1 MTTVLFR
8 PLPLPIE
15 GVRPGVGLLVL
26 ALHVAL
32 LWLANLYWPLHTVL
46 LGALQD
52 TVQNVTVQVFQKTPQ
67 RSKPDEGDTLTTK
80 QAITNPGRQR
90 LGRSEAM
97 LALPPAQTT
106 SSTPLAGTTQS
117 VQTAPPRPVV
127 AAEPLPAVLTAAS
140 TAASTAELAKSAARA
155 AQAQPLTTNE
165 VAIAPAAKP
174 ATPAVVRSLDE
185 VLPEPA
191 PTKPPTATTP
201 PLPSPPSAPLPVAP
215 PVAVNASAPP
225 AAPAA
230 PVASVA
236 SVVPAA
242 PATAEVAPV
251 STPSA
256 ANTALTSNA
265 SSSASAGTASGVA
278 QASGAGSIAAGSPP
292 GTVAAPVTP
301 SPTAGAPLNLNLPP
315 RYIYRPPLSLPQRSL
330 ADMAND
336 QLRRKPRDAF
346 AESIQSA
353 GSIDCL
359 KDAADGAAQGL
370 LAIGPLLKRAIEE
383 KCRK

>member
-15 GVRPGVGLLVL
+15 GVRSGVGLLVL

-46 LGALQD
+46 LGAVQN
-52 TVQNVTVQVFQKTPQ
+52 TVQNVTVQIFQKTPE

-90 LGRSEAM
+90 VGRSEAM

-106 SSTPLAGTTQS
+106 SSTPLAGTAQS

-127 AAEPLPAVLTAAS
+127 AAEPLPAVLTAA
-140 TAASTAELAKSAARA
+140 LATSATQAT
-155 AQAQPLTTNE
+155 QAQPLPTNE
-165 VAIAPAAKP
+165 VAIAPAVKP
-174 ATPAVVRSLDE
+174 VTPAVVRSLDE
-185 VLPEPA
+185 VSPEPT

-215 PVAVNASAPP
+215 PVAVTASAPP
-225 AAPAA
+225 
-230 PVASVA
+230 VASVT

-242 PATAEVAPV
+242 PAAVEVAPV
-251 STPSA
+251 ITPSA
-256 ANTALTSNA
+256 ANTAVTSNA
-265 SSSASAGTASGVA
+265 SSNSSTGTASGAA
-278 QASGAGSIAAGSPP
+278 QALGVGSIAAGSPQ

-315 RYIYRPPLSLPQRSL
+315 RYMYRPPLSLPRRSL

-359 KDAADGAAQGL
+359 KDAPDGAAQGL

>member
-26 ALHVAL
+26 AFHVAL

-46 LGALQD
+46 LGAVQN
-52 TVQNVTVQVFQKTPQ
+52 TVQNVTVQIFQKTPE
-67 RSKPDEGDTLTTK
+67 RSKPDDGDTLTTK

-90 LGRSEAM
+90 VGRSEAM

-106 SSTPLAGTTQS
+106 SSTPLAGTAQS

-127 AAEPLPAVLTAAS
+127 AAEPLPAVLTAA
-140 TAASTAELAKSAARA
+140 LATSAARA
-155 AQAQPLTTNE
+155 AQAQPSPANE
-165 VAIAPAAKP
+165 VAIAPAIKP
-174 ATPAVVRSLDE
+174 VTPAVVRSLDE
-185 VLPEPA
+185 VLPEPT

-201 PLPSPPSAPLPVAP
+201 PLPSPPPAAPLPVAP
-215 PVAVNASAPP
+215 PVAVTASAPTVVP
-225 AAPAA
+225 VA
-230 PVASVA
+230 PVALVAPVA

-242 PATAEVAPV
+242 SAVAEVAPV
-251 STPSA
+251 IAPG
-256 ANTALTSNA
+256 TATTAVTSNA
-265 SSSASAGTASGVA
+265 SSSLSTGTASGAA
-278 QASGAGSIAAGSPP
+278 QALGVGSIAAGSPQ

-301 SPTAGAPLNLNLPP
+301 STTAGAPLNLNLPP
-315 RYIYRPPLSLPQRSL
+315 RYMYRPPLSLPRRSL

-359 KDAADGAAQGL
+359 KDAPDGAAQGL

>member
-8 PLPLPIE
+8 PLPLPVE

-26 ALHVAL
+26 AFHVAL
-32 LWLANLYWPLHTVL
+32 LCLANLYWPLQTVL
-46 LGALQD
+46 LGAMQD
-52 TVQNVTVQVFQKTPQ
+52 TVQNVTVQIFQKTPE

-106 SSTPLAGTTQS
+106 SSTPLAGTAQS
-117 VQTAPPRPVV
+117 VQTAPPRAVV
-127 AAEPLPAVLTAAS
+127 VTKPLPAVLTAA
-140 TAASTAELAKSAARA
+140 LATSAARA
-155 AQAQPLTTNE
+155 AQAQPLPTNE
-165 VAIAPAAKP
+165 VAIAPAVKP
-174 ATPAVVRSLDE
+174 VTPAVVRSLDD

-201 PLPSPPSAPLPVAP
+201 PVPSPPPAAPLPVVP
-215 PVAVNASAPP
+215 PVAVTASAPP
-225 AAPAA
+225 AAPVA
-230 PVASVA
+230 PVA

-242 PATAEVAPV
+242 PAAVEATPV
-251 STPSA
+251 ITPSA
-256 ANTALTSNA
+256 ANTAVTSNA
-265 SSSASAGTASGVA
+265 SGSSSTGTASGAA
-278 QASGAGSIAAGSPP
+278 QASGVGSIAAGSPQ

-301 SPTAGAPLNLNLPP
+301 STTAGAPLNLNLPP
-315 RYIYRPPLSLPQRSL
+315 RYIYRPPLSLPRRSL

-346 AESIQSA
+346 AESMESA

-359 KDAADGAAQGL
+359 KNAPDGAAQGL